1 LQDKNFRDLSELTK
15 AVIFKGGFFMIK
27 RYWVI
32 ILAFILVVGWS
43 FIADNISTSAQ
54 EEQRKFMGVAV
65 CKACHTGKIAEK
77 DVATPSYEVWKD
89 KPHAHAYESLA
100 SEESKAL
107 AKDMGI
113 EDPQKADECLKCHI
127 TAFGVDATLL
137 GKKYTVEEGVSCEAC
152 HGAGEK
158 YANIKVKKAITA
170 GETEAESVGLVVK
183 PGEET
188 CLTCHN
194 EESPTYKEFK
204 FEEAV
209 KEILHPIR

>member
-1 LQDKNFRDLSELTK
+1 MR
-15 AVIFKGGFFMIK
+15 K
-27 RYWVI
+27 RYRVI
-32 ILAFILVVGWS
+32 IGTFILMIAWAFVVNNTLET
-43 FIADNISTSAQ
+43 AAQ
-54 EEQRKFMGVAV
+54 EKQRTFMGVAV

-107 AKDMGI
+107 AQKMGI
-113 EDPQKADECLKCHI
+113 EDPQKADECLKCHT
-127 TAFGVDATLL
+127 TAFGVDAKYL

-152 HGAGEK
+152 HGAGGD

-170 GETEAESVGLVVK
+170 GETEAASVGLVVK
-183 PGEET
+183 PNEET
-188 CLTCHN
+188 CLACHN
-194 EESPTYKEFK
+194 EESPTYKEFI

-209 KEILHPIR
+209 KQILHPIK